1 MTDKTQPVEDVE
13 DIEEQDTATSEADG
27 VDDAPP
33 APPADDEPDTSEE
46 DNDLTAALQEAR
58 KNLEGWQRARAEFAN
73 YKKRVERE
81 RVDVRENAVLDVVKA
96 LLPTIDDFERSI
108 ENVPEDLEDNAW
120 VDGTIA
126 IGRKLQ
132 RILEQ
137 YDIEPI
143 DPVGQPFDPDYH
155 QGLGIDEESDLES
168 GHVSE
173 TLQRGYKKGDKVL
186 RPALVRVAG

>member
-81 RVDVRENAVLDVVKA
+81 RVDVRGK
-96 LLPTIDDFERSI
+96 
-108 ENVPEDLEDNAW
+108 
-120 VDGTIA
+120 
-126 IGRKLQ
+126 
-132 RILEQ
+132 
-137 YDIEPI
+137 
-143 DPVGQPFDPDYH
+143 
-155 QGLGIDEESDLES
+155 
-168 GHVSE
+168 
-173 TLQRGYKKGDKVL
+173 RGFRRG
-186 RPALVRVAG
+186 

>member
-1 MTDKTQPVEDVE
+1 MT
-13 DIEEQDTATSEADG
+13 SG
-27 VDDAPP
+27 
-33 APPADDEPDTSEE
+33 
-46 DNDLTAALQEAR
+46 
-58 KNLEGWQRARAEFAN
+58 
-73 YKKRVERE
+73 
-81 RVDVRENAVLDVVKA
+81 ENAVLDVVKA
-96 LLPTIDDFERSI
+96 LLPAIDDFERSI
-108 ENVPEDLEDNAW
+108 ENVPEELEGNSW
-120 VDGTIA
+120 VDGTVA

-173 TLQRGYKKGDKVL
+173 TLQRWLQEGRQG
-186 RPALVRVAG
+186 PASRACPRSRLTRQHNLQIITPHSLVRSET